1 MFFGK
6 ESICIVSIDCWICDC
21 AFATEKKK
29 KKKKKKNRRTFEKSF
44 FFFFVFTHLHSL
56 EIKDARNCACSSW
69 PMWQSNR
76 RQGEC

>member
-1 MFFGK
+1 LEKNQFVLFQLIAGFA
-6 ESICIVSIDCWICDC
+6 IVHLPLK
-21 AFATEKKK
+21 KKK